1 MQVAMRFVGNYAP
14 RGLSPQTDGMPVI
27 LIFSVGKIKNS
38 LPTLFFILYRHVH
51 TNLKEA
57 YDFYRNFL
65 LSNSKNDAAI
75 LEYILNTR
83 IDKRPMC

>member
-1 MQVAMRFVGNYAP
+1 MTSSV
-14 RGLSPQTDGMPVI
+14 DI
-27 LIFSVGKIKNS
+27 LDYILGKF
-38 LPTLFFILYRHVH
+38 P
-51 TNLKEA
+51 NLKEA